1 MSLQVTEVSKTFGG
15 IRALDDLSLD
25 IQPGTI
31 TGLIGH
37 NGAGKTTLFD
47 VISGFHTPDSGKLE
61 LGDEDITDTP
71 PTKRAV
77 QGLGRSFQEARLY
90 PSLTVAET
98 IAVAYDRHRSNRDWF
113 AAAMALPAGVNAEAD
128 AFERADELIELLGL
142 GNFASIP
149 IADLSTGT
157 RRIVELACALAMDP
171 AVLLLDEPS
180 AGVAQKD
187 TEALGPLL
195 RRVQADTGAA
205 IVIIEHDMA
214 LLTTLCDKLV
224 ALENGSVIYE
234 GTPAEVL
241 AHPRVIE
248 SYLGVEE
255 SAIQRSG
262 SRGKKKAPAARK
274 AAKRKVSV

>member
-1 MSLQVTEVSKTFGG
+1 MRFS
-15 IRALDDLSLD
+15 RASV
-25 IQPGTI
+25 I
-31 TGLIGH
+31 GL
-37 NGAGKTTLFD
+37 L
-47 VISGFHTPDSGKLE
+47 VISAAVTPCDAASNVVPE
-61 LGDEDITDTP
+61 EF
-71 PTKRAV
+71 R
-77 QGLGRSFQEARLY
+77 GRWV
-90 PSLTVAET
+90 PSKATCGAPV
-98 IAVAYDRHRSNRDWF
+98 
-113 AAAMALPAGVNAEAD
+113 
-128 AFERADELIELLGL
+128 
-142 GNFASIP
+142 
-149 IADLSTGT
+149 
-157 RRIVELACALAMDP
+157 
-171 AVLLLDEPS
+171 AVLVTADRLTLVN
-180 AGVAQKD
+180 GKD